1 MDLSEVSRI
10 LDRKWDEDLL
20 PRLVEYVKVPAK
32 SPAFDPAWAAHGELA
47 EVIARAHA
55 WSQSQDIPGLR
66 LEVVA
71 IDGRTPCLYFEAP
84 ATGSLSNDA
93 SVLFYGHLDKQ
104 PEMEGWRQDLGPY
117 RPVVENGRLY
127 GRGSADDGYAVY
139 TALSVIKALD
149 AQGIPRPRCVGL
161 IETCE
166 ESGSPDLP
174 AYLELL
180 APRFGDVLLVAG
192 LDSGCGNYDQLWV
205 TTSLRGLIGGTLTVE
220 MLSEGVHSGNASG
233 IVPSTFR
240 IARRLLNRLDDPD
253 TGRLLLP
260 DFAAEIPAER
270 LAQAE
275 RAGEILGDAVWRQ
288 FPWVGCDHAPDGH
301 STAQLH
307 AMPTTTDPVEGIL
320 NRTWRGAL
328 SVTGAEHLPGIAN
341 AGNVLR
347 PKTSL
352 KLSLRLPP
360 TVAGEAAAAAM
371 KRLLEKDPP
380 YNARVHFEMD
390 AAASGWNAPESAP
403 WLVQA
408 VDTASRLAFGKE
420 AAWMGEGGTI
430 PFMNMLGVRFPKAQF
445 LITGVLGP
453 GSNAHGPNEFL
464 DIGYARKLSLA
475 VASVVAS
482 LSQSG

>member
-20 PRLVEYVKVPAK
+20 PRLVEYVKIPAK
-32 SPAFDPAWAAHGELA
+32 SPAFDPAWASRGELA
-47 EVIARAHA
+47 EVVSRAHA
-55 WSQSQDIPGLR
+55 WCQAQDIRDLR
-66 LEVVA
+66 LEIVT
-71 IDGRTPCLYFEAP
+71 IEGRTPCLYFEVP
-84 ATGSLSNDA
+84 ATGGLSDDA

-104 PEMEGWRQDLGPY
+104 PEMDGWRADLGPY
-117 RPVVENGRLY
+117 RPVVEGGRLY

-139 TALSVIKALD
+139 TALSVIQALD
-149 AQGIPRPRCVGL
+149 AQGIARPRCVGL

-174 AYLELL
+174 AYLERL

-220 MLSEGVHSGNASG
+220 MLTEGVHSGNASG

-240 IARRLLNRLDDPD
+240 IARRLLNRLDDPE

-260 DFAAEIPAER
+260 EFGAAIPAER
-270 LAQAE
+270 LAQAR
-275 RAGEILGDAVWRQ
+275 RAGAILGEAVWRQ

-328 SVTGAEHLPGIAN
+328 SVTGAEHLPSLAN

-360 TVAGEAAAAAM
+360 TVDGEAAAALM
-371 KRLLEKDPP
+371 KRVLEQDPP
-380 YNARVHFEMD
+380 YGARVRFEMD
-390 AAASGWNAPESAP
+390 AAASGWNAPQTAP
-403 WLVQA
+403 WLARA
-408 VDTASRLAFGKE
+408 VDSASLQAFGKE
-420 AAWMGEGGTI
+420 AAWLGEGGTI
-430 PFMNMLGVRFPKAQF
+430 PFMNMLGVKFPKAQF

-482 LSQSG
+482 INEG